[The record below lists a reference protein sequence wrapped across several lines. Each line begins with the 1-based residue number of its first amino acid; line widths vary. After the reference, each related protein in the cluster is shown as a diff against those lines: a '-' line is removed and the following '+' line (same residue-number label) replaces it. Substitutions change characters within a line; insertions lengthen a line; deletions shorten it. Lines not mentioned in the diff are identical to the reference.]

1 VIIVTG
7 REETVGS
14 VTMVS
19 DVVEA
24 ERVDESDSAA
34 RFHRFGG
41 WRIVEVVS
49 EVAEV
54 GWSPKR

>member
-1 VIIVTG
+1 MIKVTWQ
-7 REETVGS
+7 EETVKS

-24 ERVDESDSAA
+24 ERVDDSDSAA
-34 RFHRFGG
+34 RFHWFGG
-41 WRIVEVVS
+41 WSIVEVIG

>member
-1 VIIVTG
+1 MIMG
-7 REETVGS
+7 RWREETVGS

-34 RFHRFGG
+34 HFHWFGG
-41 WRIVEVVS
+41 WRIVEVVG

>member
-1 VIIVTG
+1 MIEVTW

-14 VTMVS
+14 VMMVS

-24 ERVDESDSAA
+24 ELVDESDSAV

-41 WRIVEVVS
+41 WRIVEVVG